1 MRSRSLIGTCLAL
14 VFCLLS
20 LGAIAQSEG
29 TSAASPD
36 GVSHPIAIIDQDRLL
51 SGSRYGQRMG
61 QEIEAAGAALVA
73 ENRRIEGQL
82 TEEEL
87 RLTAQRA
94 SMDADA
100 FRPLAE
106 EFDAR
111 VESIR
116 AAQDVKSR
124 ALQAQA
130 ETARAAFFELVFP
143 ILVDLMR
150 MRGAAVLM
158 DNRAVLLSAEGI
170 DITDAAIARIDR
182 EIGDGGDAPLIDLDG
197 TTRLPPQTEGTA
209 P

>member
-1 MRSRSLIGTCLAL
+1 MRSRSIIGTCLAL
-14 VFCLLS
+14 VLYVVPP
-20 LGAIAQSEG
+20 GAMAQSEG
-29 TSAASPD
+29 ASAAPSA
-36 GVSHPIAIIDQDRLL
+36 GASNPIAIIDQDRLL

-94 SMDADA
+94 NIDADA

-116 AAQDVKSR
+116 AAQEAKSR

-130 ETARAAFFELVFP
+130 EAARAEFFELVFP

-170 DITDAAIARIDR
+170 DITEAAIARIDR
-182 EIGDGGDAPLIDLDG
+182 EIGGGGDAPLIDLDG